1 MNTTTVVSL
10 AVMAVLLVLYMMRRK
25 ARLSREDD

>member
-1 MNTTTVVSL
+1 MTSNALISL

-25 ARLSREDD
+25 TRLNRED